1 MELHQPAGFWRR
13 FGAVIIDAG
22 VGAVI
27 GFFIGP
33 IFDDETLS
41 RIAIWLY
48 VMAYYILVPY
58 YWNGY
63 TVGKR
68 VMGVRIVR
76 IDGAKLGFKNTILRM
91 PVTQI
96 LYTIS
101 FLTLYL
107 VTVFM
112 IIFRKDKRA
121 IHDFVAGTYVTTEK
135 P

>member
-1 MELHQPAGFWRR
+1 MDLQKPAGFWRR
-13 FGAVIIDAG
+13 LGAVVIDAG

-33 IFDDETLS
+33 IFEDENLS

-48 VMAYYILVPY
+48 VMAYYILVPV

-68 VMGVRIVR
+68 VTGARIVCV
-76 IDGAKLGFKNTILRM
+76 DGEKLGFKNTILRM
-91 PVTQI
+91 PVAQV

-101 FLTLYL
+101 FLTLYI
-107 VTVFM
+107 VTIFM
-112 IIFRKDKRA
+112 IIFRNDKRA
-121 IHDFVAGTYVTTEK
+121 VHDFIAGTYVTTEK

>member
-1 MELHQPAGFWRR
+1 MELQHPAGFWRR
-13 FGAVIIDAG
+13 LGAVIIDAG
-22 VGAVI
+22 VGAII

-33 IFDDETLS
+33 IFEDENLS

-68 VMGVRIVR
+68 VTGVRIVR
-76 IDGAKLGFKNTILRM
+76 VDGGKLGFKNTILRM

-101 FLTLYL
+101 LLTLYI
-107 VTVFM
+107 VTIIM
-112 IIFRKDKRA
+112 IVLRKDKRA
-121 IHDFVAGTYVTTEK
+121 IHDFIAGTYVTTEN

>member
-1 MELHQPAGFWRR
+1 MKIQEPAGFWRR
-13 FGAVIIDAG
+13 LGAVIIDAA
-22 VGAVI
+22 VGAII
-27 GFFIGP
+27 GLIIGP
-33 IFDDETLS
+33 IFDDENLS

-68 VMGVRIVR
+68 VAGVRIVR
-76 IDGAKLGFKNTILRM
+76 VDGGKLGFKNTLLRM

>member
-1 MELHQPAGFWRR
+1 MKIQEPAGFWRR
-13 FGAVIIDAG
+13 LGAVIIDAA
-22 VGAVI
+22 VGAII
-27 GFFIGP
+27 GLIIGP
-33 IFDDETLS
+33 IFDDDNLS

-58 YWNGY
+58 FWNGY

-68 VMGVRIVR
+68 VAGVRIVR
-76 IDGAKLGFKNTILRM
+76 VDGGKLGFKNTILRM

-101 FLTLYL
+101 FLSLYII
-107 VTVFM
+107 TVFM

>member
-1 MELHQPAGFWRR
+1 MKIQEPAGFWRR
-13 FGAVIIDAG
+13 LGAVIIDAA
-22 VGAVI
+22 VGAII
-27 GFFIGP
+27 GLIIGP
-33 IFDDETLS
+33 IFDDDNLS

-68 VMGVRIVR
+68 VAGVRIVR
-76 IDGAKLGFKNTILRM
+76 VDGGKLGFKNTILRM

-101 FLTLYL
+101 FLSLYII
-107 VTVFM
+107 TVFM